1 VNSVLLKQRLNFLD
15 VEGSTAI
22 VVKLV
27 EHVVDDVVRFY
38 LGTRVVIVRM
48 RILAR
53 SRLEPLLEDPF
64 VHLQFSCSALA
75 SHFRWISHF
84 A

>member
-1 VNSVLLKQRLNFLD
+1 MNSVFLKQRLNFFD

-38 LGTRVVIVRM
+38 LSACVVIVGV

-53 SRLEPLLEDPF
+53 SRLEPLLEDTF
-64 VHLQFSCSALA
+64 VQLQFSGSALA